1 MELGMEVL
9 TLRDR
14 CKKYGIALTGGI
26 ATGKST
32 IARLLRDLGELV
44 IDADQLARDI
54 TAPGSE
60 GLKALCQTFG
70 QQILTTDGALDRK
83 KMRQVVFADP
93 SARTT
98 LESITHPL
106 IQKALSAMLDQ
117 AFDHHGP
124 RRFFYEA
131 ALIYEVGRDKDF
143 AEVWSTYCSEET
155 QLKRLMARDKISLEE
170 ARGTLKNQWP
180 ALEKAQRAHFTINT
194 EVPEDQLKSVLDR
207 KLGLS
212 PMMSSTKSDGDKTHD

>member
-9 TLRDR
+9 TLRDA

-32 IARLLRDLGELV
+32 IARLLRDLEELV

-60 GLKALCQTFG
+60 GLKTLCHTFG
-70 QQILTTDGALDRK
+70 EQILTLDGTLDRK
-83 KMRQVVFADP
+83 KMRQAVFADP
-93 SARTT
+93 NARAT

-106 IQKALSAMLDQ
+106 IQKALEAKLDQ
-117 AFDHHGP
+117 AFEHGGP

-131 ALIYEVGRDKDF
+131 ALIYEAGRDKDF
-143 AEVWSTYCSEET
+143 AEVWSTYCGEDT
-155 QLKRLMARDKISLEE
+155 QLKRLMARDNISLVE
-170 ARGTLKNQWP
+170 ARETLKNQWP
-180 ALEKAQRAHFTINT
+180 ALEKAQRASYTINT
-194 EVPEDQLKSVLDR
+194 EAPEDQLKSVLRR

-212 PMMSSTKSDGDKTHD
+212 PTMPSTKVDGDNTHD

>member
-9 TLRDR
+9 TLRER

-32 IARLLRDLGELV
+32 IARLLHDLGEIV

-70 QQILTTDGALDRK
+70 EHILTRSGALDRK
-83 KMRQVVFADP
+83 KMRQVVFTDP
-93 SARTT
+93 GARTT

-106 IQKALSAMLDQ
+106 IQKALGAKLDQ
-117 AFDHHGP
+117 AFEHHGP

-131 ALIYEVGRDKDF
+131 ALIYEIGRDKDF
-143 AEVWSTYCSEET
+143 AEVWSTYCAEET
-155 QLKRLMARDKISLEE
+155 QLNRLMARDNISLEE

-180 ALEKAQRAHFTINT
+180 ALEKAQRADFTINT
-194 EVPEDQLKSVLDR
+194 EAPEDQLKIVLHR

-212 PMMSSTKSDGDKTHD
+212 PIVPSTKVDGEKTHE